1 MKAFWPVYVFV
12 FFGYWIVRGNPMRVY
27 ENSVIRMIA
36 DVFAVSDFFQTG
48 LLSGV
53 WWYMCLAQI
62 IVLLIPLIDS
72 LCERLGM
79 AVVPIGFLLTQFIPD
94 SIHSKYGGSYLNY
107 FLVILLAAACAK
119 GDVLNKLMSRKM
131 KHGKWSEVVFA
142 TVLFLGA
149 AGLLVLR
156 FSISQNDLWQICGLL
171 SALAAFLIIVLV
183 GRYFKAHVI
192 SAPLEFLG
200 KHSGNMFMVHAF
212 FYGPCSALV
221 FWSHNAILSYFT
233 LLVMSLAFSISI
245 EAIKKW
251 SKYNKRMTTVTN
263 WVTSKLHA

>member
-1 MKAFWPVYVFV
+1 MV
-12 FFGYWIVRGNPMRVY
+12 GSRVC
-27 ENSVIRMIA
+27 
-36 DVFAVSDFFQTG
+36 DG
-48 LLSGV
+48 
-53 WWYMCLAQI
+53 
-62 IVLLIPLIDS
+62 IVLG
-72 LCERLGM
+72 RRGTF
-79 AVVPIGFLLTQFIPD
+79 GFAL
-94 SIHSKYGGSYLNY
+94 
-107 FLVILLAAACAK
+107 
-119 GDVLNKLMSRKM
+119 
-131 KHGKWSEVVFA
+131 
-142 TVLFLGA
+142 
-149 AGLLVLR
+149 

>member
-1 MKAFWPVYVFV
+1 
-12 FFGYWIVRGNPMRVY
+12 
-27 ENSVIRMIA
+27 
-36 DVFAVSDFFQTG
+36 
-48 LLSGV
+48 
-53 WWYMCLAQI
+53 
-62 IVLLIPLIDS
+62 
-72 LCERLGM
+72 
-79 AVVPIGFLLTQFIPD
+79 
-94 SIHSKYGGSYLNY
+94 
-107 FLVILLAAACAK
+107 
-119 GDVLNKLMSRKM
+119 M

-212 FYGPCSALV
+212 FYGPCSAW
-221 FWSHNAILSYFT
+221 FFGHIMQF
-233 LLVMSLAFSISI
+233 
-245 EAIKKW
+245 
-251 SKYNKRMTTVTN
+251 
-263 WVTSKLHA
+263 